1 MKKEITMSIHDF
13 MEIQRGNK
21 TIENI
26 INNNVKDRGFNKIQ
40 NNTSLLL
47 ISIIMFFSNTIPPI
61 SIGTTVPITQVTEE
75 GIKIIYITTVVLVQC
90 FYELAINT
98 VSML

>member
-61 SIGTTVPITQVTEE
+61 STGTTVPITQITEE
-75 GIKIIYITTVVLVQC
+75 GIKIIYYNSSIST
-90 FYELAINT
+90 
-98 VSML
+98 MLL